1 MTTTA
6 PRPTRSRPAA
16 PSTPGSTKTAGSK
29 TAATKAYDRRDR
41 RLQRLAAMDTGTD
54 PVLLR
59 VGRPLRERLARVPFV
74 IAVIALLAFATASVL
89 YLNTRS
95 DQTGIQISN
104 SQERSGELR
113 TDIEALER
121 EVAQLDSLARIAAEA
136 TKLGMAPTDDV
147 TVIDASGPKPKVI
160 ELTTPGQE
168 PGQ

>member
-6 PRPTRSRPAA
+6 PRPTGTRAA
-16 PSTPGSTKTAGSK
+16 K

-41 RLQRLAAMDTGTD
+41 RLQRVAAMDTSAGD

-59 VGRPLRERLARVPFV
+59 VGRPLRERLAKVPFV

-104 SQERSGELR
+104 SQERAGELR

-147 TVIDASGPKPKVI
+147 TVIDGRGPTPKVV

-168 PGQ
+168 PGR